1 MIRYIFKNRF
11 RLIILF
17 FFYLSSAISG
27 ILLSFCMG
35 NFVNS
40 AMNFNIY
47 DLFKY
52 GIFCIIVLLFICIID
67 VFECRVRNKYLEHI
81 IICLKRDIYDSIFN
95 ANNENLFKY
104 SSSKYINLILNE
116 LNILR
121 SDYFENIVLI
131 LGYSIKILLG
141 SVVLLFYNYKL
152 FIIMSLIS
160 VIHILVVPIFKKRV
174 GIRKKQYVDNSQKQ
188 VLFCS
193 EVIKGLDGIR
203 INLSEHKFFNN
214 IMKIEEDFEHSRYC
228 TINNDQSI
236 IAIIKFLGMS
246 TQIFCMLVA
255 AFFVAIGEIS
265 VGGIVMSTQILNY
278 IFPSLNL
285 LHSKVIIIK
294 GVKYIFEDINNILN
308 FNSKDVKLKNI
319 PFSTIK
325 FENVSVEMNK
335 RILKSFNVEMNKGE
349 KIAIVGESGSG
360 KSTLCKI
367 LMQLVDYNGHILIDE
382 IELKD
387 ISYNEVYKNIAYAP
401 QKPFIYTSTLEEN
414 ISMFQEYDEK
424 YMEYLIKTLNLTSLS
439 KKIINNDNVSGGEA
453 SRIAIARTLI
463 RRFNVVIYDEPTS
476 AVDPINSKMINDLIF
491 GIENKIVIVI
501 THNWDKNY
509 LDKFDKII
517 KI

>member
-1 MIRYIFKNRF
+1 
-11 RLIILF
+11 
-17 FFYLSSAISG
+17 
-27 ILLSFCMG
+27 
-35 NFVNS
+35 
-40 AMNFNIY
+40 
-47 DLFKY
+47 
-52 GIFCIIVLLFICIID
+52 
-67 VFECRVRNKYLEHI
+67 
-81 IICLKRDIYDSIFN
+81 
-95 ANNENLFKY
+95 
-104 SSSKYINLILNE
+104 
-116 LNILR
+116 
-121 SDYFENIVLI
+121 
-131 LGYSIKILLG
+131 
-141 SVVLLFYNYKL
+141 
-152 FIIMSLIS
+152 MSLIS

-203 INLSEHKFFNN
+203 INLSEYKFFNN

-367 LMQLVDYNGHILIDE
+367 LMQLINYNGHILIDE

-387 ISYNEVYKNIAYAP
+387 ISYNEVYKNIAYTP

-463 RRFNVVIYDEPTS
+463 RKFNVVIYDEPTS

-491 GIENKIVIVI
+491 SIENKIVIVI

>member
-1 MIRYIFKNRF
+1 M
-11 RLIILF
+11 
-17 FFYLSSAISG
+17 
-27 ILLSFCMG
+27 
-35 NFVNS
+35 
-40 AMNFNIY
+40 
-47 DLFKY
+47 
-52 GIFCIIVLLFICIID
+52 
-67 VFECRVRNKYLEHI
+67 
-81 IICLKRDIYDSIFN
+81 
-95 ANNENLFKY
+95 
-104 SSSKYINLILNE
+104 
-116 LNILR
+116 R

-141 SVVLLFYNYKL
+141 SIVLLFYNYKL
-152 FIIMSLIS
+152 FIIMSSIS

-174 GIRKKQYVDNSQKQ
+174 GIRKKQYVDNSQRQ

-203 INLSEHKFFNN
+203 INLSEYKFFNN

-463 RRFNVVIYDEPTS
+463 RKFNVVIYDEPTS

-491 GIENKIVIVI
+491 SIENKIVIVI